1 MKTIPE
7 LGAGAEKYLA
17 LWTQNIAEGLARL
30 AGASVEVEPVEPQ
43 AGGAPEAGLWIRL
56 FGGKAGEQAFFVAE
70 SDALRV
76 GKLLL
81 GSASG
86 EMTTLSPE
94 GRESVVQFF
103 EQIATM
109 IPMADLLGF
118 GCELE
123 VSAAERPVWESAG
136 EAAFHFFTAQD
147 SWLSLRA
154 LLSSDFLSALESAP
168 QAAAASQV
176 AEAAKTAEKRPDE
189 RPEKKSGK
197 KLAEGPARSSSP
209 EDSRDINLELLMDV
223 ELEVTLR
230 FGQREMLLGDVLK
243 LAPGSVVELDQEVQ
257 DPVELLVGSKV
268 IAWGEVV
275 TVDGS
280 YGLRITGLASREER
294 LESLRK

>member
-1 MKTIPE
+1 MTTTAE
-7 LGAGAEKYLA
+7 LSPGPINYLA
-17 LWTQNIAEGLARL
+17 HWTRNIAEGLSRL
-30 AGASVEVEPVEPQ
+30 VGASVEVGPAELPT
-43 AGGAPEAGLWIRL
+43 GDAPEAGLWIRL

-86 EMTTLSPE
+86 EMATLSPE

-103 EQIATM
+103 QQISTM
-109 IPMADLLGF
+109 IPIADLLGF

-123 VSAAERPVWESAG
+123 VSEAERPVWESAG
-136 EAAFHFFTAQD
+136 QAGFRFFTAQD
-147 SWLSLRA
+147 SLLSVRA
-154 LLSSDFLSALESAP
+154 LLSSDFLSALESAQKAGTGSP
-168 QAAAASQV
+168 AAESAKAS
-176 AEAAKTAEKRPDE
+176 EKSPDAQ
-189 RPEKKSGK
+189 PEKKPGR
-197 KLAEGPARSSSP
+197 KLPG
-209 EDSRDINLELLMDV
+209 DSRDINLDLLMDV

-230 FGQREMLLGDVLK
+230 FGQREMLLGDILK
-243 LAPGSVVELDQEVQ
+243 LGTGSVVELDQEVQ